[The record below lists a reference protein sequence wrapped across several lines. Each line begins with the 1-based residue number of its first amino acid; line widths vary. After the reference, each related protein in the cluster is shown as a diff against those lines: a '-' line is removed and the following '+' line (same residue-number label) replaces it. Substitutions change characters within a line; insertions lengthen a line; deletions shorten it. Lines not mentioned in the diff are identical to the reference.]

1 MRDFG
6 TAHEQAKSPIT
17 STEAK
22 AADPARGVLLIGAL
36 GVVFGDIGTSPIYA
50 FRESIK
56 ASGHAADPIAIYGVL
71 SLVFWAVILVVA
83 IKYVL
88 IVMRA
93 DNEGEG
99 GTMAL
104 LALALPASGAGGLR
118 SSLLVVGLGGA
129 SLFFGDAMITPA
141 ISVLSAVEGVEIVTP
156 LFKPYIVPLAAVVL
170 VGLFLIQKR
179 GSGRVGR
186 FFGPVMALWFILLA
200 VTGVWNLLKYPQI
213 LGALSPSYAI
223 AFLGHADGWTAFTVL
238 GSVFLAL
245 TGGEALYADMGHF
258 GRTAIRVDWFIFV
271 MPALILNY
279 FGQGAL
285 VFSNPDASTNPFF
298 LMFPAS

>member
-1 MRDFG
+1 MSESRMRDS
-6 TAHEQAKSPIT
+6 APVA

-22 AADPARGVLLIGAL
+22 ASDPARAALMLGAL

-56 ASGHAADPIAIYGVL
+56 ASGSSGNANSIFGVL
-71 SLVFWAVILVVA
+71 SLVFWAVFLVVA
-83 IKYVL
+83 VKYVL

-93 DNEGEG
+93 DNDGEG

-104 LALALPASGAGGLR
+104 LSLVLLASGKLR
-118 SSLLVVGLGGA
+118 RTLLIIGLGGA

-141 ISVLSAVEGVEIVTP
+141 ISVLSAVEGVEIIAP
-156 LFKPYIVPLAAVVL
+156 FLQPYVVPLAGAIL
-170 VGLFLIQKR
+170 VCLFMIQSR
-179 GSGRVGR
+179 GSASVGR
-186 FFGPVMALWFILLA
+186 FFGPIMAFWFMLLA
-200 VTGVWNLLKYPQI
+200 ATGAWNLLKHPQV
-213 LGALSPSYAI
+213 LVALNPIYAI
-223 AFLGHADGWTAFTVL
+223 SSLGHADGWIAFTVL

-258 GRTAIRVDWFIFV
+258 GRKAIRIDWFLFV
-271 MPALILNY
+271 MPALVLNY

-285 VFSNPDASTNPFF
+285 VLSNPEAATNPFF
-298 LMFPAS
+298 